1 MVYVTLYA
9 KVNQHHF
16 ILTQAIK
23 SPKDASLNPPA
34 NTQNKKPSVVSTN
47 KPNCNVTKEAKSP
60 KDENVPETKDVE
72 NLEVKKDETK
82 VPKREKTPDIISGA
96 VIQKPE
102 DEMKPQV
109 MVNEEDESSNGTTEE
124 VQKEVEEIADN
135 TVSEE
140 KPIDVGDDNDT
151 KPELNEEELPSQEQ
165 TSAKHIISSEEEAK
179 ARLAEKRRLMKE
191 KMEREAE
198 LERQR
203 LVTTS
208 FRFSTYYE
216 EKCIIILSI

>member
-1 MVYVTLYA
+1 M
-9 KVNQHHF
+9 
-16 ILTQAIK
+16 
-23 SPKDASLNPPA
+23 NPPA
-34 NTQNKKPSVVSTN
+34 STQNKKPSVVSTN
-47 KPNCNVTKEAKSP
+47 KPNCNVAKEGKSP
-60 KDENVPETKDVE
+60 KDENVPEPEETKAVE

-109 MVNEEDESSNGTTEE
+109 MVNEEDEPSNDTTEE
-124 VQKEVEEIADN
+124 VQKEAEEIADR
-135 TVSEE
+135 TGSEE
-140 KPIDVGDDNDT
+140 KPTDVGDDNNT
-151 KPELNEEELPSQEQ
+151 KPELKEEEPPSLEQ
-165 TSAKHIISSEEEAK
+165 TPAKHIISSEEEAK

-203 LVTTS
+203 LVTKS
-208 FRFSTYYE
+208 FYIRL
-216 EKCIIILSI
+216 IL

>member
-1 MVYVTLYA
+1 MFY
-9 KVNQHHF
+9 F
-16 ILTQAIK
+16 TQAIK

-34 NTQNKKPSVVSTN
+34 STQNKKPSVVSTN
-47 KPNCNVTKEAKSP
+47 KPNCNVTKETKSP
-60 KDENVPETKDVE
+60 KDENVTELEETKDGE
-72 NLEVKKDETK
+72 NLEAKKDETK

-109 MVNEEDESSNGTTEE
+109 MVNDEDEPSNDKTEE
-124 VQKEVEEIADN
+124 VQKEVEEKADKSG
-135 TVSEE
+135 SEE
-140 KPIDVGDDNDT
+140 KLIDDVGDNQT
-151 KPELNEEELPSQEQ
+151 KPELKEEEQPSLEQ
-165 TSAKHIISSEEEAK
+165 TPAKHIISSEEEAK

-203 LVTTS
+203 LVIS
-208 FRFSTYYE
+208 
-216 EKCIIILSI
+216 KVQIWHIP

>member
-1 MVYVTLYA
+1 M
-9 KVNQHHF
+9 
-16 ILTQAIK
+16 
-23 SPKDASLNPPA
+23 NPPA
-34 NTQNKKPSVVSTN
+34 STQNKKPSVVSTN
-47 KPNCNVTKEAKSP
+47 KPNCNVTKETKSP
-60 KDENVPETKDVE
+60 KDENVSELEETKDGE

-109 MVNEEDESSNGTTEE
+109 MVNDEEEPSNDKTEE
-124 VQKEVEEIADN
+124 VQKQVEEIADKSG
-135 TVSEE
+135 SEE
-140 KPIDVGDDNDT
+140 KLIDDGDDNKT
-151 KPELNEEELPSQEQ
+151 KPELKEEEQPSLEQ
-165 TSAKHIISSEEEAK
+165 TPAKHIISSEEEAK

-203 LVTTS
+203 LVT
-208 FRFSTYYE
+208 FGFHIWHITYGE
-216 EKCIIILSI
+216 IL